1 MIVLNEE
8 QATWLRNFM
17 TQRSNEYP
25 DYVDAIPVAIKN
37 NLYILPETV
46 LSDWRFEKIKIALG
60 QQLNGIQI
68 REVNESEYIYPT
80 VEWEQ

>member
-17 TQRSNEYP
+17 TQRRDEYP

-37 NLYILPETV
+37 NLYILPEYV
-46 LSDWRFEKIKIALG
+46 LS
-60 QQLNGIQI
+60 
-68 REVNESEYIYPT
+68 
-80 VEWEQ
+80 